1 MYYHPLPPQSRAA
14 LTYRILFFLSGAT
27 GLVYQLLW
35 IRLLYQAFGSTI
47 QSVTTVVA
55 AYMGGLGLG
64 AWLLGRRADRHPR
77 PAMLYGWLEIGI
89 GIYAVLSPFVL
100 QLARSVYVGIAGA
113 TGVGGVASIALR
125 FGLAALVLLVP
136 TTLMGATLP
145 VLTRAFTGEVRANLK
160 RELASL
166 YGLNTLGAVIGTA
179 FAGFFLIEHVG
190 IRTSLWLTAA
200 LNVALGVLA
209 VKLARPL
216 APLAAET
223 APPAVRSGAAR
234 DPVRT
239 GALVLLGLTAFASLL
254 YEIAWTRV
262 LVMIVGGSSYAFTL
276 ILLVFLLGIGI
287 GSALIAR
294 RNASPGDPASG
305 AALAQGLTAVGA
317 ALLFLFFSALPVY
330 IIAIFQVQFLGAT
343 GRLLLM
349 AIAVGFV
356 VLIPAIGMGMTF
368 PLLVDLV
375 AERDRARGADVG
387 RAYGLNTL
395 GSIVGA
401 VLTGFV
407 LVVWLGSDLTL
418 RFGLV
423 LSALSAFALAFLA
436 ARGVAEGTPEHARLR
451 SRVLGAGALAMAAGV
466 IALAAPR
473 WNTRLIDLGP
483 TIYGRRTM
491 NRAGLDAF
499 LASRGD
505 RQLAFQ
511 EGWNATVSV
520 WESAHNRYLK
530 VNGKTDASDFGD
542 MDTQVVVGLAAAA
555 ARPDAHSALIIGY
568 GSGVSAGVLAA
579 VPGMAR
585 VKIVE
590 LEPAVLAMDP
600 YFRHVNGAVLQR
612 PSVTAVADDARSA
625 LQMSRERFDVVVSE
639 PSNPW
644 VAGVATL
651 YTPEFFQIARSRLA
665 EDGVFG
671 QWIQLYQLPISVLA
685 GIVKNLRSVFPYV
698 EIWWADPESVVL
710 LAAARPI
717 RYDRAWLGRLLGPGA
732 PLDSI
737 GREWLGM
744 DQVDDYF
751 GRFVMGPGGVA
762 RLIERATLVHSDD
775 RPELEFVA
783 ARSFIADQGTPSL
796 LDTLIQL
803 RPADEGSELTTA
815 RLARAFGAR
824 GADPRGLPY
833 VEAARR
839 EHPGDPEWAAR
850 AALIRLGQGDTAAA
864 REAIDQGLA
873 RTPRHAQTLLA
884 AAFLEL
890 QRRDLGRAQ
899 LRFQAVLAAGGDTAL
914 ARTGLAI
921 IAARG
926 RVWEKAA
933 AEIRRALAAS
943 RHTLRHS
950 VAPALVNDVLT
961 PLAFEGPPL
970 LADSVLV
977 EVQSRIPGWGRMHEL
992 RAVTALRLGACEQAA
1007 DQLLAL
1013 IEFGMSRADA
1023 PSLLEGC
1030 NRDRALRRG

>member
-1 MYYHPLPPQSRAA
+1 MYYHPLPQSRAA
-14 LTYRILFFLSGAT
+14 LAYRILFFLSGAT

-64 AWLLGRRADRHPR
+64 AWLLGRRADRHPK
-77 PAMLYGWLEIGI
+77 PALLYGWLEIGI
-89 GIYAVLSPFVL
+89 GVYAVLSPFVL
-100 QLARSVYVGIAGA
+100 QLARSLYVGIAGT

-160 RELASL
+160 HELAAL
-166 YGLNTLGAVIGTA
+166 YGLNTLGAVIGTG

-190 IRTSLWLTAA
+190 IRASLWLTAA

-216 APLAAET
+216 APLPAET
-223 APPAVRSGAAR
+223 GPAVRSVAPR

-239 GALVLLGLTAFASLL
+239 AAFVLLGLTAFASLL

-262 LVMIVGGSSYAFTL
+262 LVMIVGGSTYAFTL

-294 RNASPGDPASG
+294 RGAGTGDPASG
-305 AALAQGLTAVGA
+305 AAVAQGITAAGA

-349 AIAVGFV
+349 AIAVGCV
-356 VLIPAIGMGMTF
+356 VLLPAIGMGMTF

-375 AERDRARGADVG
+375 AERDHARGADVG

-418 RFGLV
+418 RFGMI
-423 LSALSAFALAFLA
+423 LSALSALTLAFLA
-436 ARGVAEGTPEHARLR
+436 TRGVAEGTPEHVRLR
-451 SRVLGAGALAMAAGV
+451 GRVVGAGALAMAAVV

-473 WNTRLIDLGP
+473 WSTRLIDLGP

-491 NRAGLDAF
+491 NRPALEAF
-499 LASRGD
+499 LASRGE
-505 RQLAFQ
+505 RQLAFE

-530 VNGKTDASDFGD
+530 ANGKTEASDFGD
-542 MDTQVVVGLAAAA
+542 MDTQIIVGLAATA
-555 ARPDAHSALIIGY
+555 ARPDARTALIIGH
-568 GSGVSAGVLAA
+568 GSGVSAGVVAA
-579 VPGMAR
+579 APGMTR

-612 PSVTAVADDARSA
+612 PTVTVVADDARSA
-625 LQMSRERFDVVVSE
+625 LQMSRERFDVIVSE

-651 YTPEFFQIARSRLA
+651 YTPEFFRIVRSRLA

-685 GIVKNLRSVFPYV
+685 GIAKNLRTVFPYV
-698 EIWWADPESVVL
+698 EMWWADPESVVL

-717 RYDRAWLGRLLGPGA
+717 RYDRAWLRRLLGPGA
-732 PLDSI
+732 PLDSL

-744 DQVDDYF
+744 DEVDDYF

-762 RLIERATLVHSDD
+762 RLVERATLVHSDD

-783 ARSFIADQGTPSL
+783 ARRFIADEGTPSL
-796 LDTLIQL
+796 LDTLIRL
-803 RPADEGSELTTA
+803 RPADEGAELTTA

-850 AALIRLGQGDTAAA
+850 AALIRLGLGDTAAA
-864 REAIDQGLA
+864 RAALDPSLA
-873 RTPRHAQTLLA
+873 RAPRHPQTLLA

-890 QRRDLGRAQ
+890 QRGDPGRAQ
-899 LRFQAVLAAGGDTAL
+899 QRFQAVLAVGGDTAL
-914 ARTGLAI
+914 AWTGLAI
-921 IAARG
+921 IAARA
-926 RVWEKAA
+926 RAWEPAA
-933 AEIRRALAAS
+933 RELRRAMSAS

-950 VAPALVNDVLT
+950 VAPALLADVVAPLT
-961 PLAFEGPPL
+961 FEGPPL
-970 LADSVLV
+970 LADSVLI
-977 EVQSRIPGWGRMHEL
+977 EVQSRLPGWGRLHEL

-1007 DQLLAL
+1007 EHLLAL
-1013 IEFGMSRADA
+1013 IDFGMPRADGRQ
-1023 PSLLEGC
+1023 LVQDC
-1030 NRDRALRRG
+1030 RRARTQHRR